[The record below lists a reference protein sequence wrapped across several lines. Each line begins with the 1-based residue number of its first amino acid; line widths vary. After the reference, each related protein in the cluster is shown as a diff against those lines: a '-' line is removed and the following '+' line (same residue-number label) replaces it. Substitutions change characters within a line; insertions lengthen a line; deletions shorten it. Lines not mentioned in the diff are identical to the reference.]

1 MITFRMR
8 HVVSTFLI
16 WQVEGSYTPD
26 AEHMA
31 TLAHNMAP
39 RQDMDA
45 GFIEY
50 LAYCAQARCSRD
62 PPEIWPRDDVA
73 KT

>member
-1 MITFRMR
+1 M
-8 HVVSTFLI
+8 STFLI
-16 WQVEGSYTPD
+16 RQVEGSYSPD

-50 LAYCAQARCSRD
+50 LAYCAQARSTRD
-62 PPEIWPRDDVA
+62 WPEIWPRYDVA
-73 KT
+73 KS

>member
-1 MITFRMR
+1 M
-8 HVVSTFLI
+8 STFLI
-16 WQVEGSYTPD
+16 WQVEGSYSPD
-26 AEHMA
+26 ADHMA

-50 LAYCAQARCSRD
+50 LAYCAQARSRRD
-62 PPEIWPRDDVA
+62 RPEIWPRYNVA
-73 KT
+73 ES